1 MKLNHGAKL
10 DSKYQHPLFGGDG
23 RRHVDTLRKR
33 TYSASIHAEIF
44 EWGSETAQTLVNN
57 DYMKAYSLDYVSGDV

>member
-1 MKLNHGAKL
+1 VM
-10 DSKYQHPLFGGDG
+10 GD
-23 RRHVDTLRKR
+23 DMWILCEKR

-57 DYMKAYSLDYVSGDV
+57 DYMKEYSLDYVSGDV